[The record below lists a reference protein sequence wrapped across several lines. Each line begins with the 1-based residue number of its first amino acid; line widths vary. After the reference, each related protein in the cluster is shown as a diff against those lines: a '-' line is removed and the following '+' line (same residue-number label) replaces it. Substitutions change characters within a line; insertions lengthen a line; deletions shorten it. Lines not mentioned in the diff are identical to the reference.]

1 MKRCVLAFSLVLTGA
16 TAAQEKEP
24 DWSKVEVKVVPVAG
38 GVSMLVGQG
47 GNIGVTSGKDGIFLI
62 DDQFEPLLPKIRAA
76 VKTLGDGPIRFVVNT
91 HFHGDH
97 TGSNAKLYESGAVI
111 IAQENVRK
119 RLGVERVNPR
129 TKERTPPK
137 PPDAWPLVT
146 YASGVNLY
154 LNGDELE
161 VIHVP
166 QAHTDG
172 DSIIRFKKANVVHMG
187 DTFFNGNYPFIDLD
201 AGGSID
207 GIIAAADRVLPTIDD
222 KTKLIPGHGPLGT
235 KADLQTYRNV
245 LGTIRDRV
253 KALIAQGKTLE
264 QIIAAKPSAQ
274 FDATWGKGFMGPDLF
289 VSFVHRSLTEA
300 KSAGPK

>member
-1 MKRCVLAFSLVLTGA
+1 MKRSVVAISMVLTGLA
-16 TAAQEKEP
+16 VAQEP

-97 TGSNAKLYESGAVI
+97 TGGNAKLHEAGAVI

-119 RLGVERVNPR
+119 RLGMERINPS

-137 PPDAWPLVT
+137 PPEAWPLVT

-161 VIHVP
+161 VFHVAR
-166 QAHTDG
+166 AHTDG
-172 DSIIRFKKANVVHMG
+172 DSIIRFKKANVLHMG
-187 DTFFNGNYPFIDLD
+187 DTFFNGNYPFIDVD
-201 AGGSID
+201 SGGSID
-207 GIIAAADRVLPTIDD
+207 GMIAAADQVLAIADD
-222 KTKLIPGHGPLGT
+222 KTKIIPGHGPLGT
-235 KADLQTYRNV
+235 KADLQNYRNV
-245 LGTIRDRV
+245 LAGIRDRV
-253 KALIAQGKTLE
+253 KALIAQGKSLD
-264 QIIAAKPSAQ
+264 QIVAAKPTAQ
-274 FDATWGKGFMGPDLF
+274 WDPTWGKGFMGPDVF
-289 VSFVHRSLTEA
+289 VGFVHRSLTE
-300 KSAGPK
+300 KPAGTK

>member
-1 MKRCVLAFSLVLTGA
+1 MKRSVLAISMVLTGLA
-16 TAAQEKEP
+16 VAQEP

-97 TGSNAKLYESGAVI
+97 TGGNAKLHEAGAVI

-119 RLGVERVNPR
+119 RLGMERINPS

-137 PPDAWPLVT
+137 PPEAWPLVT

-161 VIHVP
+161 VFHVAR
-166 QAHTDG
+166 AHTDG
-172 DSIIRFKKANVVHMG
+172 DSIIRFKKANVLHMG
-187 DTFFNGNYPFIDLD
+187 DTFFNGNYPFIDVD
-201 AGGSID
+201 SGGSID
-207 GIIAAADRVLPTIDD
+207 GMIAAADQVLAIADD
-222 KTKLIPGHGPLGT
+222 KTKIIPGHGPLGT
-235 KADLQTYRNV
+235 KADLQNYRNV
-245 LGTIRDRV
+245 LAGIRDRV
-253 KALIAQGKTLE
+253 KALIAQGKSLD
-264 QIIAAKPSAQ
+264 QIVAAKPTAQ
-274 FDATWGKGFMGPDLF
+274 WDPTWGKGFVGPDVF
-289 VSFVHRSLTEA
+289 VGFVHRSLTE
-300 KSAGPK
+300 KPAGTK

>member
-1 MKRCVLAFSLVLTGA
+1 MKRSVLAISMVLTGLA
-16 TAAQEKEP
+16 VAQEP

-97 TGSNAKLYESGAVI
+97 TGGNAKLHEAGAVI

-119 RLGVERVNPR
+119 RLGMERINPS

-137 PPDAWPLVT
+137 PPEAWPLVT

-161 VIHVP
+161 VFHVAR
-166 QAHTDG
+166 AHTDG
-172 DSIIRFKKANVVHMG
+172 DSIIRFKKANVLHMG
-187 DTFFNGNYPFIDLD
+187 DTFFNGNYPFIDVD
-201 AGGSID
+201 SGGSID
-207 GIIAAADRVLPTIDD
+207 GMIAAADQVLAIADD
-222 KTKLIPGHGPLGT
+222 KTKIIPGHGPLGT
-235 KADLQTYRNV
+235 KADLQNYRNV
-245 LGTIRDRV
+245 LAGIRDRV
-253 KALIAQGKTLE
+253 KALIAQGKSLD
-264 QIIAAKPSAQ
+264 QIVAAKPTAQ
-274 FDATWGKGFMGPDLF
+274 WDPTWGKGFMGPAVF
-289 VSFVHRSLTEA
+289 VGFVHRSLTE
-300 KSAGPK
+300 KPAGTK

>member
-1 MKRCVLAFSLVLTGA
+1 MKRSVVAISMVLAGVA
-16 TAAQEKEP
+16 VAQEP

-38 GVSMLVGQG
+38 GVSMLFGQG

-119 RLGVERVNPR
+119 RLGMERINPN

-137 PPDAWPLVT
+137 PPEAWPLVT

-161 VIHVP
+161 VIHMAR
-166 QAHTDG
+166 AHTDG
-172 DSIIRFKKANVVHMG
+172 DSVIRFKKANVVHMG
-187 DTFFNGNYPFIDLD
+187 DTFFNGIYPFIDVD

-207 GIIAAADRVLPTIDD
+207 GIIAAADKVLAMVDD
-222 KTKLIPGHGPLGT
+222 KTKIIPGHGALGT

-245 LGTIRDRV
+245 MAGIRDRV
-253 KALIAQGKTLE
+253 KALIAQGKTLD
-264 QIIAAKPSAQ
+264 QIVAAKPSAQ
-274 FDATWGKGFMGPDLF
+274 WDATWGKGFLGPDVFL
-289 VSFVHRSLTEA
+289 SFVHRSLTEA

>member
-1 MKRCVLAFSLVLTGA
+1 MKRSVVAISMVLAGVA
-16 TAAQEKEP
+16 VAQEP

-97 TGSNAKLYESGAVI
+97 TGGNAKLHEAGAVI

-119 RLGVERVNPR
+119 RLGMERINPS

-137 PPDAWPLVT
+137 PPEAWPLVT

-161 VIHVP
+161 VFHVAR
-166 QAHTDG
+166 AHTDG
-172 DSIIRFKKANVVHMG
+172 DSIIRFKKANVLHMG
-187 DTFFNGNYPFIDLD
+187 DTFFNGNYPFIDVD
-201 AGGSID
+201 SGGSID
-207 GIIAAADRVLPTIDD
+207 GMIAAADQVLAIADD
-222 KTKLIPGHGPLGT
+222 KTKIIPGHGPLGT
-235 KADLQTYRNV
+235 KADLQNYRNV
-245 LGTIRDRV
+245 LAGIRDRV
-253 KALIAQGKTLE
+253 KALIAQGKSLD
-264 QIIAAKPSAQ
+264 QIVAAKPTAQ
-274 FDATWGKGFMGPDLF
+274 WDPTWGKGFMGPDVF
-289 VSFVHRSLTEA
+289 VGFVHRSLTE
-300 KSAGPK
+300 KPAGTK

>member
-1 MKRCVLAFSLVLTGA
+1 MKRCVLAVLLVLAGA
-16 TAAQEKEP
+16 TAAQEP

-38 GVSMLVGQG
+38 GVSMLVGEG

-76 VKTLGDGPIRFVVNT
+76 VKTLGDGPIRFIVNT

-119 RLGVERVNPR
+119 RLGMERIDR
-129 TKERTPPK
+129 ETKKTIPPK
-137 PPDAWPLVT
+137 PPDAWPIVT
-146 YASGVNLY
+146 YASGVKLY

-161 VIHVP
+161 VIHLP
-166 QAHTDG
+166 RAHTDG
-172 DSIIRFKKANVVHMG
+172 DSVIRFKKANVVHMG
-187 DTFFNGNYPFIDLD
+187 DIFFNGNYPFIDVD

-207 GIIAAADRVLPTIDD
+207 GMIAAADQVLSTIDD
-222 KTKLIPGHGPLGT
+222 KTKLIPGHGPLGG

-245 LGTIRDRV
+245 LATIRDRV

-289 VSFVHRSLTEA
+289 VSFVHHSLTEP

>member
-1 MKRCVLAFSLVLTGA
+1 MKQSVLAISMVL
-16 TAAQEKEP
+16 AAVAVAQEP
-24 DWSKVEVKVVPVAG
+24 DWSKIEVKVVPVAG

-97 TGSNAKLYESGAVI
+97 TGSNAKLHEAGAVI
-111 IAQENVRK
+111 IAHENVRK
-119 RLGVERVNPR
+119 RLGMERVNPS

-137 PPDAWPLVT
+137 PPEAWPLVT

-161 VIHVP
+161 VVHVAR
-166 QAHTDG
+166 AHTDG

-187 DTFFNGNYPFIDLD
+187 DTFFNGMYPFIDVD
-201 AGGSID
+201 SGGSID
-207 GIIAAADRVLPTIDD
+207 GIIAAADQVLSTTDD
-222 KTKLIPGHGPLGT
+222 RTKIIPGHGPLGT
-235 KADLQTYRNV
+235 KADLQNYRNV
-245 LGTIRDRV
+245 MAGIRDRV
-253 KALIAQGKTLE
+253 KTLIAQGKTLD
-264 QIIAAKPSAQ
+264 QIVAAKPTAQ
-274 FDATWGKGFMGPDLF
+274 WDATWGKGFMGPDVF
-289 VSFVHRSLTEA
+289 VSFVHRSLTE
-300 KSAGPK
+300 KPAGTK